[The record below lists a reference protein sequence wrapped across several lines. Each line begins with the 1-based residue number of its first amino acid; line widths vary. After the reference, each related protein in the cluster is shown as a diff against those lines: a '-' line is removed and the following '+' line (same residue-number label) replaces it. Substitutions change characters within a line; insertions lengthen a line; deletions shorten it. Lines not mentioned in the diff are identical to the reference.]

1 MPCHDL
7 AGKTMWRRAA
17 RRTAKLPLA
26 AAAVLGLSGCSFHL
40 GNYESPDPDSTGSKL
55 ATMLGLKS
63 KEAKSDAATASGPQA
78 RHISCPE
85 VILLEGTDAS
95 RTYASTPPSNANLKY
110 QYALTDTARECSA
123 EGKDL
128 AIKIGVA
135 GKVLL
140 GPAGNAGSFSVPV
153 RMAVLG
159 KRDSQPILSKLY
171 HATVTLAP
179 GQTEADFTIISEPL
193 RVPFIQD
200 HAEEDYTIRV
210 GIDEGPAAEKPEGK
224 NVKG

>member
-1 MPCHDL
+1 MPCHEL

-17 RRTAKLPLA
+17 RRTAKSLLA
-26 AAAVLGLSGCSFHL
+26 AVAASGLSGCGFHF
-40 GNYESPDPDSTGSKL
+40 GDYASPDPDSTSSKL

-63 KEAKSDAATASGPQA
+63 KEAKSDAATAAGPQA
-78 RHISCPE
+78 RHIICPE
-85 VILLEGTDAS
+85 VIVLEGTTAS
-95 RTYASTPPSNANLKY
+95 RAYAGTPPSSANLKY

-135 GKVLL
+135 GRVLL
-140 GPAGNAGSFSVPV
+140 GPAGNAGNFAVPV

-159 KRDSQPILSKLY
+159 KRDNQPILSKLY
-171 HATVTLAP
+171 HAAVTLAP
-179 GQTEADFTIISEPL
+179 GQTQADFTIISEPL

-200 HAEEDYTIRV
+200 HTDEDYTIRV

-224 NVKG
+224 NTKG